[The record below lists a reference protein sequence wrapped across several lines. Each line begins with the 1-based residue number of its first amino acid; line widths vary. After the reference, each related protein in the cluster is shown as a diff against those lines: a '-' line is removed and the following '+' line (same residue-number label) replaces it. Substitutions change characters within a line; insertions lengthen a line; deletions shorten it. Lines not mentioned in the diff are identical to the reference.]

1 MEEKVD
7 QWPSKIT
14 LMSNIHIWVS
24 KVNYSI
30 IVKSDLYLSVS
41 VRPNPGRSSIKS
53 IKPFFGV
60 GSPSKI

>member
-1 MEEKVD
+1 M
-7 QWPSKIT
+7 
-14 LMSNIHIWVS
+14 LNIHTWVL

-41 VRPNPGRSSIKS
+41 VRPSPGKSSFKS
-53 IKPFFGV
+53 IKPLIGA